1 MRGEPVW
8 ITDDI
13 LTAISKVNSHQ
24 SKDHPYE
31 GKYNINID
39 KLQVLDS
46 TAELSSLVQMQSS
59 LFLLNLIRKMHMGE
73 LKMLWS
79 WLGKI
84 AMRAGGWGLG
94 YPMVRVGFVL
104 PVICPSPALHLELY
118 NWVKKEELHWT
129 SAYVPGQSLP
139 EKTR

>member
-73 LKMLWS
+73 LKML
-79 WLGKI
+79 
-84 AMRAGGWGLG
+84 
-94 YPMVRVGFVL
+94 
-104 PVICPSPALHLELY
+104 
-118 NWVKKEELHWT
+118 
-129 SAYVPGQSLP
+129 
-139 EKTR
+139 